1 MEVSP
6 SYLVIKHQVFP
17 LNSPHPGEP
26 GYDPNYA
33 IPCPKVLGGGRDR
46 KKAFRP
52 SSIVNI
58 SGMSFGSLSA
68 PAVQALNKGAAL
80 AHCLQNTGE
89 GGVSVHHLC
98 GGDLVWQIGT
108 GYFGCRDESG
118 RFSMARLKEGAER
131 YPSVRAIEIKLSQG
145 AKPGVGG
152 FLPGRKVTPEIA
164 AARGIPFNQDC
175 ASPGAHREFHDA
187 DSLLDFAEAIADETG
202 LPVGIKSAVGELAFW
217 KDLAR
222 QMSTGRR
229 AVDFIMIDG
238 GEGGTGAGPLVFTDH
253 VALPFKMAFSRVHRV
268 FDAAGVSEKVVFVG
282 SGKLGFSQDA
292 LLAFAMGCD
301 MINVAREA
309 MFAIGCTQA
318 QRCHTNHCPTGVA
331 TQNRWL
337 AGGLDPNLKSV
348 RVASYITALRK
359 DLLSLAR
366 ACGVPHPGQVRS
378 DQLEF
383 LDDRFGAQTVAEVF
397 GRRVTWPTSEHPS
410 TPRRDQP
417 TQDETSP
424 ASRPTS
430 VVR

>member
-1 MEVSP
+1 
-6 SYLVIKHQVFP
+6 
-17 LNSPHPGEP
+17 
-26 GYDPNYA
+26 
-33 IPCPKVLGGGRDR
+33 
-46 KKAFRP
+46 
-52 SSIVNI
+52 
-58 SGMSFGSLSA
+58 
-68 PAVQALNKGAAL
+68 
-80 AHCLQNTGE
+80 
-89 GGVSVHHLC
+89 
-98 GGDLVWQIGT
+98 
-108 GYFGCRDESG
+108 
-118 RFSMARLKEGAER
+118 MARLREGVER

-164 AARGIPFNQDC
+164 AARGIPLNQDC

-229 AVDFIMIDG
+229 AVDFITID
-238 GEGGTGAGPLVFTDH
+238 EGGTGAGPLVFTDH

-309 MFAIGCTQA
+309 MFAIGCIQA

-397 GRRVTWPTSEHPS
+397 GRRVTWPTSEHS
-410 TPRRDQP
+410 SKLRRDQP
-417 TQDETSP
+417 TQEETSP